1 MGKQGID
8 ISEWQGSVN
17 FNKVKADGIQFC
29 IFREGYRRAIDSQ
42 FKNYVKGAKA
52 AGIPILGVYHF
63 IYIDGATPK
72 QNAEACIANMKAAG
86 LDPTNTWIFAD
97 LEYDTWTKAGIKVTK
112 ALCTQYT
119 IEFLSTL
126 KAAGCKKLGIYCN
139 LDYYRNYYD
148 WNQLG
153 EYRKYLWLA
162 DYTGGPDVDCVIQQ
176 TGSTGKVSGISGNVD
191 MDKLFDESML
201 SGKEETEM
209 GVTAQDVLNVMRS
222 WIGYSEAN
230 GRYLEILNI
239 YNSHKP
245 LARGY
250 AIKPSDEWCDATV
263 SAAAIKAGA
272 VDLIG
277 TEVGVEK
284 HVDIFKKKGI
294 WIEDGSI
301 KPQAGDIIVF
311 NWDDSSQP
319 NDGWSDH
326 IGYVEQVSGNTITCI
341 EGNMSKRVGRR
352 TINVGWGYI
361 RGFARPKYAAS
372 SGGNT
377 PSNPTKSIDELAKEV
392 IIGLW
397 GNGDD
402 RKQRLTAAGY
412 SYSAVQNRVNEML
425 NGSKPTTPQ
434 KSIDELAK
442 EVIAGKW
449 GNGDAR
455 KQALTSAGYDYN
467 AVQTEV
473 NRILV
478 NRILGGTSSKSV
490 ITLAQEVIQGKWGNC
505 DERKQK
511 LESAGYNY
519 AAVQAKVNELLGSG
533 KSIDELAREVIQGK
547 WGNGNERKQRLTQAG
562 YDYDKVQARVNQ
574 LL

>member
-1 MGKQGID
+1 MTMKGID
-8 ISEWQGSVN
+8 ISKWQGNVD

-29 IFREGYRRAIDSQ
+29 IFREGYRQAIDDQ

-63 IYIDGATPK
+63 IYVDGATPK

-86 LDPTNTWIFAD
+86 LDPASTWIFSD

-148 WNQLG
+148 WNQLS

-162 DYTGGPDVDCVIQQ
+162 DYTGGPDVDCAIQQ
-176 TGSTGKVSGISGNVD
+176 IGSTGKVLGISGNVD
-191 MDKLFDESML
+191 MDTLFDESML
-201 SGKEETEM
+201 FEREETKV

-239 YNSHKP
+239 YNSYKP

-272 VDLIG
+272 VALIG

-301 KPQAGDIIVF
+301 KPKAGDIIVF
-311 NWDDSSQP
+311 NWDDSSQS
-319 NDGWSDH
+319 NDGYSDH

-341 EGNMSKRVGRR
+341 EGNMSEKVGRR

-361 RGFARPKYAAS
+361 RGFARPKYA
-372 SGGNT
+372 SGGVAPT
-377 PSNPTKSIDELAKEV
+377 PNPDKSINEVAQEV
-392 IIGLW
+392 IQGAW
-397 GNGDD
+397 GSGDA
-402 RKQRLTAAGY
+402 RKQALTAAGY
-412 SYSAVQNRVNEML
+412 DYGAVQTEVNRILGGGSSSLKSVNEV
-425 NGSKPTTPQ
+425 
-434 KSIDELAK
+434 AK

-449 GNGDAR
+449 GNGDTR
-455 KQALTSAGYDYN
+455 KQALTNAGYNYN
-467 AVQTEV
+467 AVQAEV
-473 NRILV
+473 NRILSST
-478 NRILGGTSSKSV
+478 GSKSV
-490 ITLAQEVIQGKWGNC
+490 TTLAQEVIQGKWGSGN
-505 DERKQK
+505 ERKQK

-547 WGNGNERKQRLTQAG
+547 WGSGNERKQRLTQAG
-562 YDYDKVQARVNQ
+562 YDCDKVQARVNQ

>member
-1 MGKQGID
+1 MTMKGID
-8 ISEWQGSVN
+8 ISKWQGNVD

-29 IFREGYRRAIDSQ
+29 IFREGYRQAIDGQ

-63 IYIDGATPK
+63 IYVNGATPK

-86 LDPTNTWIFAD
+86 LDPASTWIFSD
-97 LEYDTWTKAGIKVTK
+97 LEYDTWTKASIKVTK

-119 IEFLSTL
+119 IEFLNTL

-139 LDYYRNYYD
+139 LDYYHNYYD
-148 WNQLG
+148 WNQLS

-176 TGSTGKVSGISGNVD
+176 TGSTGKISGISGNVD
-191 MDKLFDESML
+191 MDTLFDESML

-209 GVTAQDVLNVMRS
+209 GVTAQDVLNIMRS

-319 NDGWSDH
+319 NDGYSDH

-341 EGNMSKRVGRR
+341 EGNMSEKVGRR

-361 RGFARPKYAAS
+361 RGFARPKYA
-372 SGGNT
+372 SGGVAPKPT
-377 PSNPTKSIDELAKEV
+377 PDKSISEVAQEV
-392 IIGLW
+392 IQGAW
-397 GNGDD
+397 GNGDA
-402 RKQRLTAAGY
+402 RKNALIAAGY
-412 SYSAVQNRVNEML
+412 DYAKVQAEVNRILGGGSTVPKKSVN
-425 NGSKPTTPQ
+425 
-434 KSIDELAK
+434 ELAK

-455 KQALTSAGYDYN
+455 KTALTNAGYDYG
-467 AVQTEV
+467 AVQNE
-473 NRILV
+473 V
-478 NRILGGTSSKSV
+478 NRILGGANT
-490 ITLAQEVIQGKWGNC
+490 
-505 DERKQK
+505 
-511 LESAGYNY
+511 
-519 AAVQAKVNELLGSG
+519 
-533 KSIDELAREVIQGK
+533 KSIDTLAREVIQGK
-547 WGNGNERKQRLTQAG
+547 WGNGSERKDKLTKAG
-562 YDYDKVQARVNQ
+562 YDYNAVQARVNQ

>member
-1 MGKQGID
+1 MGKKGID
-8 ISEWQGSVN
+8 ISKWQGSVD

-29 IFREGYRRAIDSQ
+29 IFREGYRRAIDGQ
-42 FKNYVKGAKA
+42 FIEYVKGAKA

-63 IYIDGATPK
+63 IYVDGATIAE
-72 QNAEACIANMKAAG
+72 NANACIANMKAAG

-97 LEYDTWTKAGIKVTK
+97 LEYDTWTKAGVKVTK

-119 IEFLSTL
+119 KEFLDTL
-126 KAAGCKKLGIYCN
+126 KAAGCKKLGIYSN
-139 LDYYRNYYD
+139 LDYYKNYYD
-148 WNQLG
+148 WAQLS
-153 EYRKYLWLA
+153 EYRKNLWLA
-162 DYTGGPDVDCVIQQ
+162 DYTGGPDVECVIQQ
-176 TGSTGKVSGISGNVD
+176 TGSTGKVSGINGNVD
-191 MDKLFDESML
+191 MDTLYEESML
-201 SGKEETEM
+201 SNDGGKEDTKV
-209 GVTAQDVLNVMRS
+209 GVTAQDILNVMRS

-230 GRYLEILNI
+230 GKYIEILNV

-284 HVDIFKKKGI
+284 HIDIFKRKGI

-341 EGNMSKRVGRR
+341 EGNMNEMVERR

-361 RGFARPKYAAS
+361 RGLARPKYA
-372 SGGNT
+372 SGGVA
-377 PSNPTKSIDELAKEV
+377 PKPNPDKSISEVAQEV
-392 IIGLW
+392 IQGAW
-397 GNGDD
+397 GNGDA
-402 RKQRLTAAGY
+402 RKNALIAAGY
-412 SYSAVQNRVNEML
+412 DYATVQAEVNRILGGGSAVPKKSVN
-425 NGSKPTTPQ
+425 
-434 KSIDELAK
+434 ELAK

-455 KQALTSAGYDYN
+455 KTALTNAGYDYS
-467 AVQTEV
+467 AVQKEV
-473 NRILV
+473 NRIF
-478 NRILGGTSSKSV
+478 GGANT
-490 ITLAQEVIQGKWGNC
+490 
-505 DERKQK
+505 
-511 LESAGYNY
+511 
-519 AAVQAKVNELLGSG
+519 
-533 KSIDELAREVIQGK
+533 KSIDTLAREVIQGK
-547 WGNGNERKQRLTQAG
+547 WGNGSERKDRLTKAG
-562 YDYDKVQARVNQ
+562 YDYNAVQARVNQ

>member
-1 MGKQGID
+1 MSKRGID
-8 ISEWQGSVN
+8 ISTWQGNVD

-29 IFREGYRRAIDSQ
+29 IFREGYRQAIDGQ

-63 IYIDGATPK
+63 IYVDGATPK
-72 QNAEACIANMKAAG
+72 QNAEACMANMKAAG
-86 LDPTNTWIFAD
+86 LDPTNTWIFSD

-119 IEFLSTL
+119 IEFLNTL

-148 WNQLG
+148 WNQLS

-176 TGSTGKVSGISGNVD
+176 TGSTGKVNGISGNVD
-191 MDKLFDESML
+191 MDTLYDESML
-201 SGKEETEM
+201 SDGGKEDTKV

-319 NDGWSDH
+319 NDGYSDH
-326 IGYVEQVSGNTITCI
+326 IGYVESVSGGKITTL
-341 EGNMSKRVGRR
+341 EGNMGEKVGRR
-352 TINVGWGYI
+352 TIPVGYGYI

-392 IIGLW
+392 INGLW

-425 NGSKPTTPQ
+425 SGSKPTTPQ

-442 EVIAGKW
+442 EVLAGKW
-449 GNGDAR
+449 GNGNDR
-455 KQALTSAGYDYN
+455 KNALTN
-467 AVQTEV
+467 
-473 NRILV
+473 
-478 NRILGGTSSKSV
+478 
-490 ITLAQEVIQGKWGNC
+490 
-505 DERKQK
+505 
-511 LESAGYNY
+511 AGYNY
-519 AAVQAKVNELLGSG
+519 SA
-533 KSIDELAREVIQGK
+533 
-547 WGNGNERKQRLTQAG
+547 
-562 YDYDKVQARVNQ
+562 VQARVNELVKGSSESKVEYYVVKSGDTLSGIAKKYGTTYQ
-574 LL
+574 KLAQMNGIKNPNIIYAGQKIRVR

>member
-1 MGKQGID
+1 MSKRGID
-8 ISEWQGSVN
+8 ISTWQ
-17 FNKVKADGIQFC
+17 
-29 IFREGYRRAIDSQ
+29 
-42 FKNYVKGAKA
+42 
-52 AGIPILGVYHF
+52 
-63 IYIDGATPK
+63 
-72 QNAEACIANMKAAG
+72 
-86 LDPTNTWIFAD
+86 
-97 LEYDTWTKAGIKVTK
+97 
-112 ALCTQYT
+112 
-119 IEFLSTL
+119 
-126 KAAGCKKLGIYCN
+126 
-139 LDYYRNYYD
+139 
-148 WNQLG
+148 
-153 EYRKYLWLA
+153 
-162 DYTGGPDVDCVIQQ
+162 
-176 TGSTGKVSGISGNVD
+176 GNVD

-201 SGKEETEM
+201 SGKEETKV

-272 VDLIG
+272 ADLIG

-319 NDGWSDH
+319 NDGYSDH

-341 EGNMSKRVGRR
+341 EGNMSEKVGRR
-352 TINVGWGYI
+352 TINLGWGYI
-361 RGFARPKYAAS
+361 RGFARPKYA
-372 SGGNT
+372 SGGVA
-377 PSNPTKSIDELAKEV
+377 PAPNPDKSISEVAQEV
-392 IIGLW
+392 IQGAW
-397 GNGDD
+397 GNGDA
-402 RKQRLTAAGY
+402 RKQALTAAGY
-412 SYSAVQNRVNEML
+412 DYSAVQTEVNRILGGGSSSLKSVNEV
-425 NGSKPTTPQ
+425 
-434 KSIDELAK
+434 AK

-455 KQALTSAGYDYN
+455 KQALT
-467 AVQTEV
+467 
-473 NRILV
+473 
-478 NRILGGTSSKSV
+478 
-490 ITLAQEVIQGKWGNC
+490 
-505 DERKQK
+505 
-511 LESAGYNY
+511 SAGYNY

-547 WGNGNERKQRLTQAG
+547 WGNCNERKQRLTQAG
-562 YDYDKVQARVNQ
+562 YDYNKVQARVNQ

>member
-1 MGKQGID
+1 MAMKGID
-8 ISEWQGSVN
+8 ISKWQGNVD

-29 IFREGYRRAIDSQ
+29 IFREGYRQAIDGQ

-63 IYIDGATPK
+63 IYVDGATPK
-72 QNAEACIANMKAAG
+72 QNAEACIANMKAAD
-86 LDPTNTWIFAD
+86 LDPTNTWIFSD

-119 IEFLSTL
+119 IEFLDTL

-148 WNQLG
+148 WNQLS

-162 DYTGGPDVDCVIQQ
+162 DYTGGPDVNCAIQQ

-191 MDKLFDESML
+191 MDTLFNESML
-201 SGKEETEM
+201 SGKEETKV

-319 NDGWSDH
+319 NDGYSDH

-341 EGNMSKRVGRR
+341 EGNMSEKVGRR

-361 RGFARPKYAAS
+361 RGFARPKYA
-372 SGGNT
+372 SGGVAPT
-377 PSNPTKSIDELAKEV
+377 PNPDKSISEVAQEV
-392 IIGLW
+392 IQGAW
-397 GNGDD
+397 GNGDV
-402 RKQRLTAAGY
+402 RKQALTAAGY
-412 SYSAVQNRVNEML
+412 DYNAVQAEVNRILSGGSSSLKSVNEV
-425 NGSKPTTPQ
+425 
-434 KSIDELAK
+434 AK

-449 GNGDAR
+449 GNGNAR

-473 NRILV
+473 NRIL
-478 NRILGGTSSKSV
+478 GGMSSKSV
-490 ITLAQEVIQGKWGNC
+490 TTLAQEVIQGKWGNG